1 MPLYD
6 FKCLD
11 CGIHFEAL
19 VLKEPAACPQCQ
31 SKKLEQM
38 LSMFG
43 VSSESTRASN
53 MKGQQA
59 KNAKV
64 RKEYQVAQAEYE
76 REHRH

>member
-1 MPLYD
+1 MPIFD

-11 CGIHFEAL
+11 CGEHFEAL
-19 VLKEPAACPQCQ
+19 VLKEPAACPKCQ
-31 SKKLEQM
+31 GLRLEQM

-43 VSSESTRASN
+43 VSSENTRESN
-53 MKGQQA
+53 MKGQKL